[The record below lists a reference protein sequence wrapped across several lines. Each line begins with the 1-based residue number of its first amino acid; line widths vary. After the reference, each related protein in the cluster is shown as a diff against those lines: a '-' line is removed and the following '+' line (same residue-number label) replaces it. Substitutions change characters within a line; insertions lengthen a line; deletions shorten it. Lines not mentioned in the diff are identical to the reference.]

1 MSCHMA
7 SEWNDELSIHNGRPK
22 CAKLR
27 RAPRTCSELDLY
39 SQPID
44 LKPNVNYTLGQQTW
58 ENIKEKRTSRIANT
72 IYNNITENRRNVKIL
87 KKLMGW
93 WMYDSSLHLRC
104 NTIESEMFAL
114 KTHYNFH
121 CHYYWGGGGGGGE
134 WAVAANLNSHEHVCA
149 SKNANLNSHEHFY
162 FYSVLYLLHME
173 ALCAVHMAFV
183 PVMAWD
189 VKYRIWKYLDV
200 SQCTWCTVITFKCF
214 NF

>member
-121 CHYYWGGGGGGGE
+121 CHYYWGGGGEEESGRLQQT
-134 WAVAANLNSHEHVCA
+134 WILMNM
-149 SKNANLNSHEHFY
+149 Y
-162 FYSVLYLLHME
+162 VLQKMQTLIPTNISTFTVFCICY
-173 ALCAVHMAFV
+173 
-183 PVMAWD
+183 
-189 VKYRIWKYLDV
+189 IWKHFVQYIWLLCQWWPGM
-200 SQCTWCTVITFKCF
+200 SNTEYENT
-214 NF
+214 